1 MSSVALE
8 HTPNPQPTVHGY
20 EGRCTFTFKTGSI
33 IYSAHIDPLRWLN
46 TASVNI
52 IWYPILLYWSI
63 HKYFDIIIYH

>member
-52 IWYPILLYWSI
+52 I
-63 HKYFDIIIYH
+63 